1 MDLKNNQDL
10 DVLWIIY
17 KLVNSDDLS
26 NQIFMEKDAV
36 SLFQS
41 WKGQMVNVPLDIF
54 RAIKLGPEGDDG
66 WKGMTREFIEG
77 GI

>member
-1 MDLKNNQDL
+1 
-10 DVLWIIY
+10 
-17 KLVNSDDLS
+17 
-26 NQIFMEKDAV
+26 MEKDAV

-66 WKGMTREFIEG
+66 WKGMTREFIYGERNIG
-77 GI
+77 GLDTFLR